1 MKINSLLVL
10 LALAATTSVLFA
22 HGPGHVHSSRE
33 RASADAVITEAVDVQ
48 ETGIPVRAADSD
60 RIWGVNVTTGWE
72 SRHVHY
78 GVDESG
84 PSGAYVNEVGVRL
97 GDFSV
102 NVWNGFGLGNNLVE
116 WDFTAAYNVELGP
129 VFVVP
134 GYNLRYVPRYA
145 KDSHGEEEG
154 EEHGHEEEEHGED
167 HSEHVHNTYG
177 NELFLVLGTTAIPY
191 VTPSTVFIWDLNNN
205 PGGFLEFRLDGE
217 VPVYEDIVSLQ
228 PYALLGLNFG
238 YNTTEVYGLN
248 NFQFGLQ
255 GTVAINDYVS
265 VFAGV
270 NYSVALEALEAIDQ
284 ENVVWVNVG
293 LSFAY

>member
-1 MKINSLLVL
+1 MVFN
-10 LALAATTSVLFA
+10 AAA

-33 RASADAVITEAVDVQ
+33 QSSAQAAINEAVDVQ
-48 ETGIPVRAADSD
+48 ETGIPVQAADAE
-60 RIWGVNVTTGWE
+60 RAWGVSLTTGWE

-84 PSGAYVNEVGVRL
+84 PSGAYFNEVGVRI
-97 GDFSV
+97 GDFSI
-102 NVWNGFGLGNNLVE
+102 NVWNGFGLGNQLVE
-116 WDFTAAYNVELGP
+116 WDFTAGYNIEVGP
-129 VFVVP
+129 VFIVP

-145 KDSHGEEEG
+145 KDSHGEEEHG
-154 EEHGHEEEEHGED
+154 HEEHGHGEEHGED
-167 HSEHVHNTYG
+167 HSDHVHGTYG
-177 NELFLVLGTTAIPY
+177 NELFIVLGTTAIPY

-255 GTVAINDYVS
+255 GTVAINEYVS
-265 VFAGV
+265 AFAGV
-270 NYSVALEALEAIDQ
+270 NYSVALEALEDIDQ
-284 ENVVWVNVG
+284 GNVFWVNVG

>member
-1 MKINSLLVL
+1 MAMSFN
-10 LALAATTSVLFA
+10 AAA
-22 HGPGHVHSSRE
+22 HGPGHFHGSEE
-33 RASADAVITEAVDVQ
+33 RAALAEAVDVQ
-48 ETGIPVRAADSD
+48 ETGIPVEAADSD
-60 RIWGVNVTTGWE
+60 RAWGVSLATGWE

-84 PSGAYVNEVGVRL
+84 PSGAYFNEIGVRI

-102 NVWNGFGLGNNLVE
+102 NVWNGLGLGNQLVE
-116 WDFTAAYNVELGP
+116 WDFTAGYNIEVGP
-129 VFVVP
+129 VFLVP

-145 KDSHGEEEG
+145 KDSHGGEEEG
-154 EEHGHEEEEHGED
+154 HDDHGHEEEEHGED

-191 VTPSTVFIWDLNNN
+191 VTPSAVYIWDLNNS

-217 VPVYEDIVSLQ
+217 VPVYKDVISLQ

-238 YNTTEVYGLN
+238 YNTTEVDGLN

-255 GTVAINDYVS
+255 ATCRLCEWAS
-265 VFAGV
+265 FFAGV
-270 NYSVALEALEAIDQ
+270 NYSVALPALEAIDQ
-284 ENVVWVNVG
+284 DNVFWVNVG

>member
-1 MKINSLLVL
+1 MRINSLLFSG
-10 LALAATTSVLFA
+10 ALVATTFTAAA
-22 HGPGHVHSSRE
+22 HGPGHVHRSQE
-33 RASADAVITEAVDVQ
+33 RATLTEAVDVQ
-48 ETGIPVRAADSD
+48 ETGVPVNATESD
-60 RIWGVNVTTGWE
+60 RIWGVYASTGWE

-84 PSGAYVNEVGVRL
+84 PSGAYVNEIGFNV

-102 NVWNGFGLGNNLVE
+102 NVWNGFGLGNQLVE
-116 WDFTAAYNVELGP
+116 WDFTAGYNIEVGP
-129 VFVVP
+129 VFITP
-134 GYNLRYVPRYA
+134 GYNFRYVPRYA
-145 KDSHGEEEG
+145 EDSHGHDDHG
-154 EEHGHEEEEHGED
+154 DHGHDEHGHHGDESGG
-167 HSEHVHNTYG
+167 HQHNTYG
-177 NELFLVLGTTAIPY
+177 NELFIVLGTTAIPY

-217 VPVYEDIVSLQ
+217 VPVYKEIVTLQ

-238 YNTTEVYGLN
+238 YNTSEVYGLN

-255 GTVAINDYVS
+255 STVAINKYVS
-265 VFAGV
+265 AFAGI
-270 NYSVALEALEAIDQ
+270 NYSVALEALNAIDQ

>member
-33 RASADAVITEAVDVQ
+33 RASADAAITEAVDVQ

-84 PSGAYVNEVGVRL
+84 SSGAYVNEIGVRL

-102 NVWNGFGLGNNLVE
+102 NVWNGFGLGNDLVE

-145 KDSHGEEEG
+145 KDSHGEEED
-154 EEHGHEEEEHGED
+154 GHEEEGHGEE

-177 NELFLVLGTTAIPY
+177 NELFIALGTTAIPY
-191 VTPSTVFIWDLNNN
+191 VTPSAVFIWDLNNN

-265 VFAGV
+265 AFAGV

-284 ENVVWVNVG
+284 DDVFWVNVG

>member
-1 MKINSLLVL
+1 MAMSFN
-10 LALAATTSVLFA
+10 ATA
-22 HGPGHVHSSRE
+22 HGPGHVHSSGD
-33 RASADAVITEAVDVQ
+33 RAALAEAVDVQ
-48 ETGIPVRAADSD
+48 ETGIPVEAADSD
-60 RIWGVNVTTGWE
+60 RAWGVSLTTGWE

-84 PSGAYVNEVGVRL
+84 PSGTYFNEIGVRI

-102 NVWNGFGLGNNLVE
+102 NVWNGFGLGNDLVE
-116 WDFTAAYNVELGP
+116 WDFTAGYNIEAGP
-129 VFVVP
+129 LFIVP
-134 GYNLRYVPRYA
+134 GYNFRYVPSYA
-145 KDSHGEEEG
+145 KDSHSEEGEEENG
-154 EEHGHEEEEHGED
+154 HEEHGHEEENHGED
-167 HSEHVHNTYG
+167 HSEHAHNTYG
-177 NELFLVLGTTAIPY
+177 NELFVVLGTTAIPY

-217 VPVYEDIVSLQ
+217 VPVYKEIVSLQ

-255 GTVAINDYVS
+255 GTVAINKYVS
-265 VFAGV
+265 AFAGV
-270 NYSVALEALEAIDQ
+270 NYSVPLEALNAIDQ
-284 ENVVWVNVG
+284 DNVVWVNVG

>member
-1 MKINSLLVL
+1 M
-10 LALAATTSVLFA
+10 
-22 HGPGHVHSSRE
+22 HRGEE
-33 RASADAVITEAVDVQ
+33 RAALTEAVDVQ
-48 ETGIPVRAADSD
+48 ETGIPVTAEESD
-60 RIWGVNVTTGWE
+60 RFWGVSLTTGWE

-84 PSGAYVNEVGVRL
+84 PSGAYVNEIGFNV

-102 NVWNGFGLGNNLVE
+102 NIWNGFGLGNNLVE
-116 WDFTAAYNVELGP
+116 WDFTAGYNIEVGP
-129 VFVVP
+129 VFITP

-145 KDSHGEEEG
+145 KDSHSEDGE
-154 EEHGHEEEEHGED
+154 EEHGHEEHGHDGEHEED
-167 HSEHVHNTYG
+167 HAEHAHKTFG
-177 NELFLVLGTTAIPY
+177 NELFVVLGTTAIPY

-217 VPVYEDIVSLQ
+217 VPVYKDVVSLQ

-238 YNTTEVYGLN
+238 YNTSEVYGLN

-255 GTVAINDYVS
+255 STVAITKYIS
-265 VFAGV
+265 AFAGI
-270 NYSVALEALEAIDQ
+270 NYSVALEALEVIDQ
-284 ENVVWVNVG
+284 DNVVWVNVG